1 MKKRI
6 SMFLSWALLL
16 SILLLNNPVSLFAE
30 EAKGEEKTASEP
42 VLTIN
47 YQNVNG
53 KHKVSGKIKNGKQV
67 KGTWLI
73 GIGPEGSEPFAG
85 FKYIKENATDLSV
98 SHTFDKELRPGQHV
112 AFVKFN
118 GEIDGKN
125 QALFANAPVTS
136 KPSENP
142 EKPVLTISH
151 ENVSGKHKV
160 SGTIKNGKQAK
171 GTWIIGIGPEGSEPF
186 AGFKY
191 IKENATDLSVSHTF
205 DKQLRPGQHVA
216 FVKFT
221 GKIDGKDATL
231 FANAPVT
238 SKPSE
243 NPEKPA
249 LTISYENVS
258 GKHKVSG
265 AIKNGKQA
273 KGTWIIGIG
282 PEGSEP
288 FDGFKYIKENATDL
302 SLSHIFDKQLKPGEH
317 VAFVKFTGKIDG
329 KDTTLFANVP
339 VSSKPGE
346 NPAKAALT
354 IRVDYV
360 NGKYKVSGT
369 IKNGKQAKGTWLIGI
384 GPEGSEPL
392 AGFKYIKENTTDLS
406 VSHTFDKQLKKGK
419 YIAFVKFT
427 GEIDGKVY
435 EEKDGK
441 NNALLAR
448 VSVEV
453 KEVGTKPVVGG
464 VLPKTATNYLSAV
477 VSGVALLLVGTVL
490 LIRRRNVT
498 GSEM

>member
-30 EAKGEEKTASEP
+30 ESKGEEKTASEP

-47 YQNVNG
+47 HENVNG
-53 KHKVSGKIKNGKQV
+53 KHKVSGTIKNGKQV

-73 GIGPEGSEPFAG
+73 GIGPA
-85 FKYIKENATDLSV
+85 
-98 SHTFDKELRPGQHV
+98 
-112 AFVKFN
+112 
-118 GEIDGKN
+118 
-125 QALFANAPVTS
+125 
-136 KPSENP
+136 
-142 EKPVLTISH
+142 
-151 ENVSGKHKV
+151 
-160 SGTIKNGKQAK
+160 
-171 GTWIIGIGPEGSEPF
+171 GSEPF

-205 DKQLRPGQHVA
+205 DKQLKPGEHVA
-216 FVKFT
+216 IVKFN
-221 GKIDGKDATL
+221 GEIDGKNQAL
-231 FANAPVT
+231 SASVPVT
-238 SKPSE
+238 SEPDENQKPE
-243 NPEKPA
+243 
-249 LTISYENVS
+249 LTISHENVS

-265 AIKNGKQA
+265 TIENGKQA
-273 KGTWIIGIG
+273 KGTWLIGIG

-288 FDGFKYIKENATDL
+288 FEGFKYIKENATDL
-302 SLSHIFDKQLKPGEH
+302 SVSHTFDKQLKPGEH

-329 KDTTLFANVP
+329 KDTTLFANVA
-339 VSSKPGE
+339 VSSKSGE
-346 NPAKAALT
+346 NPTKPVLT
-354 IRVDYV
+354 ISLNYV
-360 NGKYKVSGT
+360 NGKYKVSGM
-369 IKNGKQAKGTWLIGI
+369 IKNGKQAKGTWIIGI

-392 AGFKYIKENTTDLS
+392 AGFKYIKENATDLS

-453 KEVGTKPVVGG
+453 KEVGTKPVIGG
-464 VLPKTATNYLSAV
+464 ILPKTATNYLSAV
-477 VSGVALLLVGTVL
+477 VSGVVLLLVGTVL